1 LAKNISIGGYRLYG
15 VWNTGL
21 VIIILIIGAG
31 FSGYVLVGRQI
42 RFWAAIVITSL
53 ISVIPFMGETLIFY
67 IWGGYSISWVTL
79 QILTV
84 LHFILPFIVIGVMI
98 IHLHLLHNRGRTSV
112 ILYHGGLEKITFFP
126 YYWVKDL
133 INVVFYLIFILFI
146 LLYPY
151 SLGEVELFE
160 EANPINSPVH
170 IVPEWYF
177 LRVYAILRR
186 VPSKGIGVLIIMAS
200 IIVLFLYPLRVNYTS
215 LLNNVRNRIFI
226 FYIIINIILRYLGI
240 APISY
245 PFTIIRVRVVR
256 LYILGHFAL
265 IIINLCNRLIH
276 EVTYHYGWSDFYHS
290 LTFVPH
296 TYWAP

>member
-1 LAKNISIGGYRLYG
+1 
-15 VWNTGL
+15 
-21 VIIILIIGAG
+21 
-31 FSGYVLVGRQI
+31 
-42 RFWAAIVITSL
+42 
-53 ISVIPFMGETLIFY
+53 
-67 IWGGYSISWVTL
+67 
-79 QILTV
+79 
-84 LHFILPFIVIGVMI
+84 
-98 IHLHLLHNRGRTSV
+98 
-112 ILYHGGLEKITFFP
+112 
-126 YYWVKDL
+126 
-133 INVVFYLIFILFI
+133 VFYLIFILFI

-276 EVTYHYGWSDFYHS
+276 EVTYHDESVYHDERRRVGIFYHS
-290 LTFVPH
+290 LTYVPH
-296 TYWAP
+296 TY